1 MRPDNLPE
9 DTAPED
15 LNWPETLRITIS
27 SPEEAAERAIAAAEA
42 AERGEQSPA
51 TISFASAN
59 KLRKLLTD
67 RRFEII
73 RSLMDEPADSISDL
87 AERLDRSYSV
97 VHEDVEVLAEYG
109 IVQFRSDRRDRAPFV
124 PYEAIELD
132 VTIRGTQAED
142 ADAEAVT

>member
-1 MRPDNLPE
+1 MQHDNLPE
-9 DTAPED
+9 GTAPEE
-15 LNWPETLRITIS
+15 LNWPETLRITIATRD
-27 SPEEAAERAIAAAEA
+27 EAFNRARATADA

-51 TISFASAN
+51 TISFQSAN

-73 RSLMDEPADSISDL
+73 QSLMDEPADSISAL

-97 VHEDVEVLAEYG
+97 VHDDIEVLAEYG

-124 PYEAIELD
+124 PYETIEVD
-132 VTIRGTQAED
+132 VTIKGTRSGGV
-142 ADAEAVT
+142 EAAG